1 MFSAIGRAAIGRI
14 GGGRSAARVSRQ
26 IQRVQVTQ
34 SGRNE
39 LQSDFQGRALVIL
52 PSSRLYSASA
62 TEPAKK
68 RATKKPAAAKELEAA
83 AKKRAAAKKS
93 KGLTEK
99 QKEKK
104 EEAAVRLKLQNQ
116 RKKEKK
122 VVEDGK
128 TKIRELKAKV
138 LTPPKR
144 LPATAWTVL
153 HVESMLQS
161 PGVPLAELVKDA
173 SARYK
178 TLDASTREHYN
189 QIANANKATNDAS
202 YEAWLASLSPQ
213 QIYDSNHAQ
222 QRLKQLGL
230 IKPGKHLKIDDPR
243 IPKRPLS
250 SYILF
255 VKERYTSGDFKGISS
270 VEAAKILTQ
279 EYKALSDSEKKQYET
294 QSVADRER
302 YSKEMTSTFG
312 TTRPVASVSS

>member
-14 GGGRSAARVSRQ
+14 AGGRSTARVPRQ
-26 IQRVQVTQ
+26 IQRVQVAQ
-34 SGRNE
+34 SGRNG

-62 TEPAKK
+62 TEPASTDKPAKK
-68 RATKKPAAAKELEAA
+68 RATKNKFVKKPATGKKLKE
-83 AKKRAAAKKS
+83 
-93 KGLTEK
+93 LTEK
-99 QKEKK
+99 QREKK
-104 EEAAVRLKLQNQ
+104 DAAAVRLKLQQ
-116 RKKEKK
+116 QKTKEKK

-153 HVESMLQS
+153 HVESVLQS
-161 PGVPLAELVKDA
+161 PGVPLGELAKDA

-189 QIANANKATNDAS
+189 QKANANKATNDAS

-230 IKPGKHLKIDDPR
+230 IRARKHLQIDDPR

-250 SYILF
+250 SYIFF
-255 VKERYTSGDFKGISS
+255 VKERYTSGDFKGISP
-270 VEAAKILTQ
+270 VETTKILAQ
-279 EYKALSDSEKKQYET
+279 EYKALSESEKKQYET

-302 YSKEMTSTFG
+302 YSKEMT
-312 TTRPVASVSS
+312 